1 METNVYEKIVF
12 EEKREEFEK
21 FRALL
26 LEYNEKYNLTSIT
39 EEKDIYY
46 KHFLDSVIGERFF
59 KEGARV
65 CEIGSGAGFPSF
77 PLKIIRP
84 DLKLD
89 LFESVGKKCAFLQAV
104 VDNFQFKDVHIYN
117 IRAEEGA

>member
-65 CEIGSGAGFPSF
+65 CEIGSGAGFPSI
-77 PLKIIRP
+77 P
-84 DLKLD
+84 
-89 LFESVGKKCAFLQAV
+89 
-104 VDNFQFKDVHIYN
+104 
-117 IRAEEGA
+117 

>member
-46 KHFLDSVIGERFF
+46 KHFLDSVIGERF
-59 KEGARV
+59 
-65 CEIGSGAGFPSF
+65 
-77 PLKIIRP
+77 
-84 DLKLD
+84 
-89 LFESVGKKCAFLQAV
+89 
-104 VDNFQFKDVHIYN
+104 
-117 IRAEEGA
+117 